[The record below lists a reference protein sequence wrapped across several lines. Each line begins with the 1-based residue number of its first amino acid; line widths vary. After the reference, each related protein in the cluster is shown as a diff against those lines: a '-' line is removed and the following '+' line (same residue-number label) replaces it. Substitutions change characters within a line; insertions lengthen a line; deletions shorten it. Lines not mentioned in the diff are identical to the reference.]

1 MFGVDIG
8 GFCYNIAKASV
19 KGSGAKNE
27 NITDGVSNRNPRYFH
42 FNILSELQNVCLI
55 LLS

>member
-42 FNILSELQNVCLI
+42 FNILSEL
-55 LLS
+55 